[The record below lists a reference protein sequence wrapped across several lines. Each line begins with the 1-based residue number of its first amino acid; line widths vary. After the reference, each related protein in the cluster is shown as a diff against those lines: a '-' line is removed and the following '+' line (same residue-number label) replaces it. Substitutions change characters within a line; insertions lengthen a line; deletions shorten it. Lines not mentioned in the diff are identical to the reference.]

1 MKNYRI
7 VREETIDGGGKFII
21 QKRWL
26 GFLWWYDI
34 AYGIR
39 FDTLEGARECLR
51 VVYNKTKRIIV
62 EEL

>member
-1 MKNYRI
+1 MKTYRI
-7 VREETIDGGGKFII
+7 VKEDILDGKFTV

-34 AYGIR
+34 ADFY
-39 FDTLEGARECLR
+39 TLEGARECLR
-51 VVYNKTKRIIV
+51 IVYNKTKRIII